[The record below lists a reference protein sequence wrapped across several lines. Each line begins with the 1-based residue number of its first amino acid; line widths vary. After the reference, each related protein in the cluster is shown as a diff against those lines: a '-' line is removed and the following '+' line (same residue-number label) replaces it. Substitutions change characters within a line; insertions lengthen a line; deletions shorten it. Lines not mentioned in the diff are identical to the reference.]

1 MNGYHDY
8 TPWVPKIKDVDTRFK
23 AYILNNISDVPM
35 YYIRLVGDDH
45 KYSGQEVKIISLM
58 PGQQLGILIANSE
71 LFTLCYTSRAD
82 QRIKIELKDD
92 NILIDHSYYVSSKDD
107 TVVNNEG
114 VFPFNSSNFMKKW
127 E

>member
-1 MNGYHDY
+1 MGTEKSRMSIPDLRL
-8 TPWVPKIKDVDTRFK
+8 IL
-23 AYILNNISDVPM
+23 LNNISDVPM

-114 VFPFNSSNFMKKW
+114 VFPFNSSNF
-127 E
+127 

>member
-1 MNGYHDY
+1 MAIMIILHGYRKSRMSIPDLRL
-8 TPWVPKIKDVDTRFK
+8 IL
-23 AYILNNISDVPM
+23 LNNISDVPM